1 MAIPAGNEL
10 ISEVKEI
17 FRNYLKEKNH
27 RQTPERFTVLEEIYK
42 ADGHFDADD
51 MYFRIKEKGTRISR
65 ATVYNTLEILVE
77 CNLVQRHNFGKN
89 QSSYERAYA
98 FRQHDHI
105 ICEDCGNVMEFC
117 DPRIHEI
124 KTLMERVHDFK
135 ISRHSLQFY
144 GKCSD
149 PDQCLKNKN

>member
-1 MAIPAGNEL
+1 MATPAGNEL

-17 FRNYLKEKNH
+17 FRGFLKEKNH

-51 MYFRIKEKGTRISR
+51 MYFRIKGKGTSISR

-105 ICEDCGNVMEFC
+105 ICEKCHKVMEFC

-124 KTLMERVHDFK
+124 KTLMERIHDFK
-135 ISRHSLQFY
+135 ISGHSLQFY
-144 GKCSD
+144 GKCSECNGSD
-149 PDQCLKNKN
+149 E

>member
-1 MAIPAGNEL
+1 MAVPAGKEL

-17 FRNYLKEKNH
+17 FRAYLKDKSH

-51 MYFRIKEKGTRISR
+51 MYFRLKEKGASISR

-77 CNLVQRHNFGKN
+77 CNLVQRHHFGKN

-105 ICEDCGNVMEFC
+105 ICDDCGKVMEFC

-124 KTLMERVHDFK
+124 QTLMEQIHDFK
-135 ISRHSLQFY
+135 ISGHSLQFY

-149 PDQCLKNKN
+149 PEKCGKAE

>member
-1 MAIPAGNEL
+1 MAVPAGKEL
-10 ISEVKEI
+10 INEVKTI
-17 FRNYLKEKNH
+17 FRGYLKEKNH

-51 MYFRIKEKGTRISR
+51 MYFRIKKKGTSVSR

-77 CNLVQRHNFGKN
+77 CNLVQRHNFGKK

-105 ICEDCGNVMEFC
+105 ICKKCGTVMEFC

-124 KTLMERVHDFK
+124 KTLMERIHNFR
-135 ISRHSLQFY
+135 ITGHSLQFH
-144 GKCSD
+144 GTCNKCTD
-149 PDQCLKNKN
+149 DTTV